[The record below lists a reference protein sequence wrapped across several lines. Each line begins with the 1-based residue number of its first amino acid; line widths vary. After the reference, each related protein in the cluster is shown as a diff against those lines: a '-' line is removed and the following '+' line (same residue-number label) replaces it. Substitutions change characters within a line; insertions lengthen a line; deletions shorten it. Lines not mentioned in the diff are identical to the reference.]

1 VWSLLLLLSSLSLL
15 LRTMKMFLRID
26 LFLKTV
32 NTGIMDC
39 SGSWLGLGL
48 GLGLSEIE
56 AIGRKEKKAGA
67 EGWEKWEREESMC
80 LLCYVLSNGYFLNK
94 RFLI

>member
-1 VWSLLLLLSSLSLL
+1 
-15 LRTMKMFLRID
+15 

-48 GLGLSEIE
+48 GLSAIE

-67 EGWEKWEREESMC
+67 EGWEKWEREEWICVYYAMFWVTATS
-80 LLCYVLSNGYFLNK
+80 LISV
-94 RFLI
+94 FLI

>member
-1 VWSLLLLLSSLSLL
+1 VWWLLLSSLSLLLLLLLL

-48 GLGLSEIE
+48 SAIE

-67 EGWEKWEREESMC
+67 EGWEKCEREDMC
-80 LLCYVLSNGYFLNK
+80 LCKFWVTATSFLNK